1 MSIITTPAQL
11 DAVALTAAII
21 SRDAQGVV
29 AWYTDDAV
37 VTVVNRDHP
46 PSLPARFEG
55 KSAVTTYFTEICGRH
70 LEHEVHDLVQTP
82 SGIAFT
88 QDCRLSRTGRGC
100 SAPPS
105 RSSRRDGSADRRS
118 SRPGIRPDGHWV
130 LTGSPPV

>member
-55 KSAVTTYFTEICGRH
+55 RSAVTTYFTEICGRH
-70 LEHEVHDLVQTP
+70 LEHEVHHLVQTP

-88 QDCRLSRTGRGC
+88 QDCRYSDGTRVLCATVAQLEEGRI
-100 SAPPS
+100 
-105 RSSRRDGSADRRS
+105 RRQTIVQAWDPA
-118 SRPGIRPDGHWV
+118 
-130 LTGSPPV
+130 